1 MSKLIVQY
9 PTMLSNAEALQ
20 LGRLVE
26 EALRGSKYFPL
37 LGQQLLHQ
45 GCIQEMLREELE
57 SQVLVRNMGIQ
68 GGTIEVSYSSAK
80 ETTLETLKK
89 RFTISP
95 YLLEKITANLEE
107 SCSQLGGASI
117 AVPVFTV
124 PPPRYTLTT
133 WGNTP
138 SPAEILE
145 HLSRFNMKPAKIE
158 HVIAYLNIVGFGP
171 VELGTSYI
179 LGQDGNRMPTLR
191 TDRNVVPTRTYSIS
205 EVSAIEYNGKTV
217 FWAVPID
224 TP

>member
-1 MSKLIVQY
+1 MSKLIVRY
-9 PTMLSNAEALQ
+9 PITLSEAEALK

-26 EALRGSKYFPL
+26 KALSGSKWFPL
-37 LGQQLLHQ
+37 LAQQLLHQ
-45 GCIQEMLREELE
+45 GSIRGMFQEELE
-57 SQVLVRNMGIQ
+57 TQVMIRNMGIQ
-68 GGTIEVSYSSAK
+68 GGTIEMSYSSAQ
-80 ETTLETLKK
+80 ETTLETIKK

-95 YLLEKITANLEE
+95 YLLKKLVTELEE
-107 SCSQLGGASI
+107 SCCQMGGASI

-133 WGNTP
+133 WGNPP

-145 HLSRFNMKPAKIE
+145 HLSRFNMKPARIE
-158 HVIAYLNIVGFGP
+158 HVIAYLNTVGFGA
-171 VELGTSYI
+171 VELHTSYI

-205 EVSAIEYNGKTV
+205 EVSTIEYNGKTV